1 MSDGPDRRVK
11 QLFLRVLRITAAV
24 FRVRNQTFA
33 SLVCDKMQ
41 VGWAFGT
48 EQTMMASYCWQRC
61 VVVVCVLACTW
72 GSIAHGFILGNPD
85 FDPWLGTASGTRSG
99 NGRPVTLTWSIV
111 ADGTST
117 PDLSGPNAPSNLIN
131 FLDTTFGGNP
141 IGNNPNDL
149 TARPWFELFELSFD
163 RWEELSGVSYVYEP
177 NDSGQTLGAAA
188 GSLGVRGDVRIG
200 GRSINDDGTLAF
212 NYFPNNGD
220 MVINTDEGAFF
231 GNSNNNFRAFRN
243 TVMHELGH
251 GLNLEHVVSSTDN
264 LLLEP
269 SINVGF
275 DGPQLD
281 EVRAVHF
288 FYGDVN
294 EKSNNGQGND
304 VYTNATDL
312 GTLNVGSRV
321 RVGTDADVPT
331 QRLEA
336 SATDFVS
343 ISNVNDTDFYSF
355 TIPEPGLLDVTLTP
369 HGGTFTQSGQ
379 GGFPTSF
386 DADARVDLFFS
397 VFDQNGTT
405 ELVFTD
411 TGGLGSSD
419 ILVDLEL
426 PAAGEYFISVGGVDD
441 TIQLYELNVSLSAE
455 TFLEA
460 DFNEDSAVDVQDL
473 SILRAAIGITD
484 FGDADEDG
492 DTDGAD
498 FLIWQRQFNQ
508 QVSGSVA
515 NSVGVPEPSSVVLIG
530 LSLTGFGF
538 RRHRHR

>member
-1 MSDGPDRRVK
+1 
-11 QLFLRVLRITAAV
+11 
-24 FRVRNQTFA
+24 
-33 SLVCDKMQ
+33 MQ

-48 EQTMMASYCWQRC
+48 EQTMMTSYCWQRC
-61 VVVVCVLACTW
+61 VVVVCALACAPV
-72 GSIAHGFILGNPD
+72 AHGFILGNPN
-85 FDPWLGTASGTRSG
+85 FDPWIGTASGTRSG

-117 PDLSGPNAPSNLIN
+117 PDLSSGPNAPSNLIG

-141 IGNNPNDL
+141 PGNDPSDL
-149 TARPWFELFELSFD
+149 TKRPWFELLELSFD
-163 RWEELSGVSYVYEP
+163 RWEELSGVTYIYEP
-177 NDSGQTLGAAA
+177 NDSGQTVGAAA

-269 SINVGF
+269 SINTDF

-294 EKSNNGQGND
+294 EKSNAGQGND
-304 VYTNATDL
+304 IYTNATDL
-312 GTLNVGSRV
+312 GILDLGSQV
-321 RVGTDADVPT
+321 RIGLDADVPT
-331 QRLEA
+331 QRLEPT
-336 SATDFVS
+336 ATDFVS
-343 ISNVNDTDFYSF
+343 ISNLNDTDFYSF
-355 TIPEPGLLDVTLTP
+355 TIAEPGLLDVTLTP
-369 HGGTFTQSGQ
+369 HGGMFTQSGQ

-386 DADARVDLFFS
+386 DADARVDLFFR

-419 ILVDLEL
+419 TLVDLEL
-426 PAAGEYFISVGGVDD
+426 PAAGEYFISVAGADD
-441 TIQLYELNVSLSAE
+441 TIQLYELNVALTAD

-460 DFNEDSAVDVQDL
+460 DFNEDSAVDMTDL
-473 SILRAAIGITD
+473 SILQAAIGITD
-484 FGDADEDG
+484 FGDADDDG

-508 QVSGSVA
+508 QVGGSVG
-515 NSVGVPEPSSVVLIG
+515 SSIGVPEPTSAVLMG
-530 LSLTGFGF
+530 LCMMGFGC
-538 RRHRHR
+538 RRRGDREWTK